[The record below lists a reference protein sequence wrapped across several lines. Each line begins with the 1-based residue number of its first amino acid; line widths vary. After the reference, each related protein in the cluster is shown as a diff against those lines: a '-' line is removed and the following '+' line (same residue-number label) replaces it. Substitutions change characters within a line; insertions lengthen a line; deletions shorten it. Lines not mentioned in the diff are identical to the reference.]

1 MGLELENI
9 PLEQLRGSL
18 APPWAICSLKMPGV
32 GSGCL
37 FLQIC
42 FYSKRVWVRPR
53 LGSVPGAGAP
63 RMWMEVSGWQEKN
76 EIKIVFGVSVLE
88 MAGPCRT

>member
-18 APPWAICSLKMPGV
+18 APHWAICSLKMPGV
-32 GSGCL
+32 GSGNF

-42 FYSKRVWVRPR
+42 FYNKCVWVRPR
-53 LGSVPGAGAP
+53 LGSVPGAAAP
-63 RMWMEVSGWQEKN
+63 GMWMEVSGWQEKN
-76 EIKIVFGVSVLE
+76 EIKIIFGVSLLE
-88 MAGPCRT
+88 TAGPCRM